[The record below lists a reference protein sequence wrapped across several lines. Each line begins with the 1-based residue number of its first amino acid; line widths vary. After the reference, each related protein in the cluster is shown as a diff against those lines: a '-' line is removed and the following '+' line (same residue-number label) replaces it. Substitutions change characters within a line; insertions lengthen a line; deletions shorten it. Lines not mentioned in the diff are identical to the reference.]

1 MNSNDASHAERRRSG
16 VACLTVRLGAV
27 VENYQSCRR
36 LSGTAVAGVVKADAY
51 GLGMEPVARA
61 LAEAGCD
68 TFFVA
73 RLDEGIALRPVVPHA
88 RIFVLDGVAA
98 GGTEPLIEHRL
109 VPVLNSLDEIAQWSA
124 AARARHETRD
134 GAIHL
139 DTGMNRL
146 GLPAEELSV
155 LSGEADRRLSYVNPV
170 LLMSHLACSDDPA
183 SKMNAEQLGRFRAA
197 LALLPAAPASLSASG
212 GILLGEAY
220 AFDIVRPG
228 IALYGGNPQR
238 ARVNPFRTVVRL
250 VGRILQLRRVDKGE
264 GVGYGATFRTERPT
278 TLATVG
284 LGYADG
290 LMRAIANRGAGAIR
304 GARAPVAGRV
314 SMDLITLD
322 VSSIPDAATGDE
334 VEFVGDT
341 ISLEEA
347 AEAAQT
353 ANYEILTGLG
363 TRFPRHY
370 TDAP

>member
-1 MNSNDASHAERRRSG
+1 
-16 VACLTVRLGAV
+16 
-27 VENYQSCRR
+27 
-36 LSGTAVAGVVKADAY
+36 
-51 GLGMEPVARA
+51 MESVARA
-61 LAEAGCD
+61 LTAARCE

-73 RLDEGIALRPVVPHA
+73 RLEEGIALRLVVPQA
-88 RIFVLDGVAA
+88 RILVLDGVAA
-98 GGTEPLIEHRL
+98 GGADALIAYQL
-109 VPVLNSLDEIAQWSA
+109 IPVLNSLDEIARWSA
-124 AARARHETRD
+124 AAKARHETRD
-134 GAIHL
+134 AAIHV

-146 GLPAEELSV
+146 GLPADELSV
-155 LSGEADRRLSYVNPV
+155 LSGEADRRLAHINPV
-170 LLMSHLACSDDPA
+170 LVMSHLACSDNPY
-183 SKMNAEQLGRFRAA
+183 SKMNAEQLARFRAA
-197 LALLPAAPASLSASG
+197 LAMLPTAPASMAASG
-212 GILLGEAY
+212 GVLLGKTY
-220 AFDIVRPG
+220 AFDMVRPG

-238 ARVNPFRTVVRL
+238 ARANPFRTVVRL
-250 VGRILQLRRVDKGE
+250 VGRVLQVRRVDKGE
-264 GVGYGATFRTERPT
+264 SVGYGATFRTERPT

-304 GARAPVAGRV
+304 GVKAPIAGRV

-322 VSSIPDAATGDE
+322 VSSIPDVSARDE

-363 TRFPRHY
+363 TRYPRHY